1 MRPDSTRIR
10 HAFRITVSCLGMAIV
25 ALMVARE
32 VRYLHGYFKP
42 SADLARQEAPITWKP
57 APPTL
62 PTLQDLPPGLLK
74 VSGGELK

>member
-10 HAFRITVSCLGMAIV
+10 YAYRIIVSCLSMAIV
-25 ALMVARE
+25 AFMVARE

-42 SADLARQEAPITWKP
+42 SADLARPEAPVTWKP

-62 PTLQDLPPGLLK
+62 PALQDLPPGLLK
-74 VSGGELK
+74 VRWNELK